1 MNVKELKMLLIE
13 LAEDEP
19 DFMRDLI
26 GEVIRANLS
35 IDRAATWECTPT
47 TAIALRWQSDS
58 YNDEFSRAY

>member
-1 MNVKELKMLLIE
+1 MNAKELKMLLIE

-35 IDRAATWECTPT
+35 IDSVNNEDYYHHPGLSY
-47 TAIALRWQSDS
+47 ALYWQGH
-58 YNDEFSRAY
+58 RV